1 VLTIAYLYGDYVQ
14 MLKPLIAAKNDFFG
28 SSKSP
33 GTRASVW
40 RVKNGLTTT
49 KYISLNIHSS
59 KK

>member
-1 VLTIAYLYGDYVQ
+1 

-40 RVKNGLTTT
+40 RAKNGLTAT
-49 KYISLNIHSS
+49 KYTQVKI
-59 KK
+59 